1 MGDLRVVQPKKKKC
15 LQVLYTSG
23 KISAQDVIACCVI
36 YAKHILETAF
46 HEPVG

>member
-1 MGDLRVVQPKKKKC
+1 MGDLRVVQPKKK
-15 LQVLYTSG
+15 
-23 KISAQDVIACCVI
+23 SACKFCIHLLRMLACCVI